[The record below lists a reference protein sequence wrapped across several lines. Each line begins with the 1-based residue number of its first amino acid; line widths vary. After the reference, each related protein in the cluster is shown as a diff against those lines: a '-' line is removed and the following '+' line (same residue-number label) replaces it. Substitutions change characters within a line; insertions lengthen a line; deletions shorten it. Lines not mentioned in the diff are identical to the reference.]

1 MLSKGECCVWL
12 VCVSQINTKRWLS
25 FRTNAIIRYVLFN
38 NKFNQCSLFSFSP
51 LPLVLKLVLETL
63 WLFSCITSAVNWL
76 IGNNW
81 SEVKNQKQTRR
92 DVNGKFTFENSF
104 MLWWH
109 REAILLI
116 SLASETLDLL
126 KDSCLQTHQGK
137 DNLSWLKTWNL

>member
-25 FRTNAIIRYVLFN
+25 FRTNAIIKYVLFIH
-38 NKFNQCSLFSFSP
+38 KFNQCSLFPFSP
-51 LPLVLKLVLETL
+51 LPLVLKLVLETML
-63 WLFSCITSAVNWL
+63 LFSCITSAVNWL
-76 IGNNW
+76 ICNNW
-81 SEVKNQKQTRR
+81 TEVKNQKQTRR

-116 SLASETLDLL
+116 SLASETLEIYL
-126 KDSCLQTHQGK
+126 KILAYKYIKGK
-137 DNLSWLKTWNL
+137 IIFLG

>member
-38 NKFNQCSLFSFSP
+38 HKVNQCSLFSFSP
-51 LPLVLKLVLETL
+51 LPLVLKLVLETM

-81 SEVKNQKQTRR
+81 TEVKNQKQTRR

-116 SLASETLDLL
+116 SLASETLEIYL
-126 KDSCLQTHQGK
+126 KILAYKYIKGK
-137 DNLSWLKTWNL
+137 IIFLG

>member
-25 FRTNAIIRYVLFN
+25 FRTNAIIKYVLFN
-38 NKFNQCSLFSFSP
+38 HKFNQCSLFSFSP
-51 LPLVLKLVLETL
+51 LPLVLKLVLETM

-76 IGNNW
+76 ICNNW
-81 SEVKNQKQTRR
+81 TDVKNQKQTRR

-126 KDSCLQTHQGK
+126 KDSCLQIHQGK

>member
-25 FRTNAIIRYVLFN
+25 FRTNAIIKYVLFN
-38 NKFNQCSLFSFSP
+38 HKFNQCSLFSFSP
-51 LPLVLKLVLETL
+51 LPLVLKLVLETML
-63 WLFSCITSAVNWL
+63 LFSCITSAVNWL

-81 SEVKNQKQTRR
+81 TEVKNQKQTRR

-104 MLWWH
+104 MLLWH

-116 SLASETLDLL
+116 SLASETLEIYL
-126 KDSCLQTHQGK
+126 KILAYKYIKGK
-137 DNLSWLKTWNL
+137 IIFLG

>member
-12 VCVSQINTKRWLS
+12 VCVSQIKTKRWLS
-25 FRTNAIIRYVLFN
+25 FRTNAIIKYVLFN
-38 NKFNQCSLFSFSP
+38 HKFNKCSLFSFSP

-81 SEVKNQKQTRR
+81 TEVKNQKQTRR

-116 SLASETLDLL
+116 SLASETLEIYL
-126 KDSCLQTHQGK
+126 KILAYKYIKGK
-137 DNLSWLKTWNL
+137 IIFLG

>member
-12 VCVSQINTKRWLS
+12 VYVSQINTKRWLS

-38 NKFNQCSLFSFSP
+38 HKFNQCSLFSFSP
-51 LPLVLKLVLETL
+51 LPLVLKLVLETM

-81 SEVKNQKQTRR
+81 TEVKNQKQTRR

>member
-25 FRTNAIIRYVLFN
+25 FRTNAIIKYVLFN
-38 NKFNQCSLFSFSP
+38 HKFNQCSLFSFST
-51 LPLVLKLVLETL
+51 LPLVLKLVLETF

-81 SEVKNQKQTRR
+81 TEVKNQKQIRR

-126 KDSCLQTHQGK
+126 KDSCLQIHQGK

>member
-12 VCVSQINTKRWLS
+12 VYVSQINTKRWLS
-25 FRTNAIIRYVLFN
+25 FRTNAIIKYVLFN
-38 NKFNQCSLFSFSP
+38 HKFNQCSLFSFSP
-51 LPLVLKLVLETL
+51 LPLVLKLVLETF

-81 SEVKNQKQTRR
+81 TEVKNQKQTRR

>member
-38 NKFNQCSLFSFSP
+38 HKFNQCSLFSFSP
-51 LPLVLKLVLETL
+51 LPLVLKLVLETM

-81 SEVKNQKQTRR
+81 TEVKNQKQTRR

>member
-12 VCVSQINTKRWLS
+12 VCVSQINTKRLLS
-25 FRTNAIIRYVLFN
+25 FRTNAIIKYVLFN
-38 NKFNQCSLFSFSP
+38 HKFNKCSLFSFSP

-137 DNLSWLKTWNL
+137 DNISWLKTWNL

>member
-12 VCVSQINTKRWLS
+12 VCVSQINTKRLLS
-25 FRTNAIIRYVLFN
+25 FRTNAIIKYVLFN
-38 NKFNQCSLFSFSP
+38 HKFNKCSLFSFSP

>member
-25 FRTNAIIRYVLFN
+25 FRTNAIIKYVLFN
-38 NKFNQCSLFSFSP
+38 HKFNKCSLFSFSP
-51 LPLVLKLVLETL
+51 LPLVLKLVLETF

-81 SEVKNQKQTRR
+81 TEVKNQKQTRR

-116 SLASETLDLL
+116 SLASETLEIYL
-126 KDSCLQTHQGK
+126 KILAYKYIKGK
-137 DNLSWLKTWNL
+137 IIFLG